1 MYENRKRADPAGKR
15 GNGAEMELMLAI
27 ADRLNTGL
35 NEHALQAI
43 VDLLRAGVHP
53 DAVVAVVTSLQQQ
66 ESRR

>member
-1 MYENRKRADPAGKR
+1 MHDSRNKMEPTGKR
-15 GNGAEMELMLAI
+15 GNAGEMDLMLAI
-27 ADRLNTGL
+27 SDRLNTGL

-53 DAVVAVVTSLQQQ
+53 EAVVAVVTSLQQQ